1 MTDGT
6 ITFDTAIDNKGLLK
20 DIEKQKKIIEN
31 STKKIQSLELK
42 KGSLSAEAE
51 RLGEAL
57 EQSGNQLEA
66 IQAKINSKK
75 EIGLKATKDET
86 AAYNAA
92 LRENDRIVEALNK
105 QDAKIS
111 DINSR
116 IAAEQGNIDAAT
128 QRAAELNAKVKG
140 QSEAWDKAKGVASNF
155 MKRLGTMI
163 KKVFVFSVILAGLR
177 KVKEYFS
184 DVLKNNTQFQSALA
198 QMKGAWR
205 TAFQPVVEWIMPIL
219 MKLMNFL
226 TQIGYTIAAV
236 FARFTGK
243 TVGGLKAS
251 AKAAT
256 NTTKAVKGLNKQM
269 KQLAGFDEMNVLSDS
284 SSGGSDAEAA
294 AAPAATYDFDT
305 SGIESNIDKI
315 IAIASAALLAIG
327 LILVFTGANIPLGVG
342 MIIVGA
348 AGLAAEAAINW
359 DTISEALQGP
369 IGVITAIV
377 SAALLVIGAILAF
390 SGANIALG
398 IGMMIVGAAGLAA
411 VVMVNWDTIS
421 EALQGP
427 IGTITAIVGAALLV
441 LGAIFAFTGANIPL
455 GIGMMLVGAAGL
467 AATVAV
473 NWDTI
478 NKKLQGPLGGV
489 VAIVGAALLAL
500 GAVLTFTGAALPLG
514 IGLLI
519 AGAAAA
525 GLAAK
530 AGVNWETIKQKLQG
544 PVGKVVAIVSAALLA
559 LGAILCFTGA
569 GIPLGIGLIAVG
581 AAGLAATASVNWDTV
596 KQKVRTVVSSLLAIA
611 SGALLAMGV
620 VLCLSGAGLPLGLG
634 LIAAGL
640 AGTVLANKLDENPIT
655 KAVKGM
661 VNGLISIIEG
671 FINKIISGI
680 NWLVD
685 QINKIGFNVPDWVPG
700 IGGKRFGFNISHV
713 STVTLPRLAEGA
725 VIPANREFLAVLGD
739 QKTGTNI
746 ETPLATMVEAFRTA
760 LETYGGGDVTIPIYL
775 DGKQIAR
782 HVININQQRQFAS
795 NY

>member
-20 DIEKQKKIIEN
+20 DIEKQKRIIE
-31 STKKIQSLELK
+31 SATKKIQSLELK

-57 EQSGNQLEA
+57 ERSGGELAEM
-66 IQAKINSKK
+66 QAKINAKK
-75 EIGLKATKDET
+75 DIGLKATKEET
-86 AAYNAA
+86 AEYNAA
-92 LRENDRIVEALNK
+92 LRENNRIVEALNK
-105 QDAKIS
+105 QDAKIGE
-111 DINSR
+111 INSQ
-116 IAAEQGNIDAAT
+116 ITAEQGNIDAA
-128 QRAAELNAKVKG
+128 QKRAAELNDKVKR
-140 QSEAWDKAKGVASNF
+140 QSDAWNKVSSVAGSF

-163 KKVFVFSVILAGLR
+163 KRVFVFSFILAGLR

-184 DVLKNNTQFQSALA
+184 DVLKNNTQFQSSLA

-219 MKLMNFL
+219 IKLMNFL

-256 NTTKAVKGLNKQM
+256 DTTKAVKTLNKQM

-284 SSGGSDAEAA
+284 SSSSGGAEAA
-294 AAPAATYDFDT
+294 AAPAVTYDFDT
-305 SGIESNIDKI
+305 TGIEANIDKI

-327 LILVFTGANIPLGVG
+327 LILVFTGANIPLGIG

-348 AGLAAEAAINW
+348 AGLAAEAAINWESISEALQGPIGVITAIVSAALLAIGAILTFSGANIPLGIGMMIVGAAGLAAVVAVNW

-377 SAALLVIGAILAF
+377 SAALLV
-390 SGANIALG
+390 
-398 IGMMIVGAAGLAA
+398 
-411 VVMVNWDTIS
+411 
-421 EALQGP
+421 
-427 IGTITAIVGAALLV
+427 
-441 LGAIFAFTGANIPL
+441 LGAIFTFTGANLPL
-455 GIGMMLVGAAGL
+455 GIGMLIVGAAGL

-478 NKKLQGPLGGV
+478 KQKLQGPIGAV
-489 VAIVGAALLAL
+489 TAIVGVALLAL
-500 GAVLTFTGAALPLG
+500 GAILTFTGAALPLG
-514 IGLLI
+514 IGMMIL
-519 AGAAAA
+519 GATAA
-525 GLAAK
+525 GLAMK
-530 AGVNWETIKQKLQG
+530 AGVNWNTIKEKLQG
-544 PVGKVVAIVSAALLA
+544 PLGKVVAIVSAALLA

-569 GIPLGIGLIAVG
+569 GLPLGIGLIAVG
-581 AAGLAATASVNWDTV
+581 AAGLAATASVNWETV
-596 KQKVRTVVSSLLAIA
+596 KNKIKTVVSSLLAIA

-640 AGTVLANKLDENPIT
+640 AGTVLANKLDDNPIT
-655 KAVKGM
+655 RAVKNM
-661 VNGLISIIEG
+661 VNGLIGLIEG
-671 FINKIISGI
+671 FINKIISGV

-685 QINKIGFNVPDWVPG
+685 QINKIGFDVPDWVPG

-760 LETYGGGDVTIPIYL
+760 METYGGGDVTIPIYL